1 MVASAKFDAYESVHC
16 FPLCTFCLLPG
27 GASNVHLLTSA
38 QHCFQVAVSVTPCQE
53 RPLPTGPTQGAA
65 AQLKHFFLLVLS
77 RQALPTFFLLLH
89 VSSQTHAEA
98 TAPVSIPVQA
108 QRQKESLPQGQAQK
122 RPQP

>member
-53 RPLPTGPTQGAA
+53 RPPPTGPTQGAA
-65 AQLKHFFLLVLS
+65 TQLKHLFLLFLS
-77 RQALPTFFLLLH
+77 RQTLSTFFLLFH
-89 VSSQTHAEA
+89 VSSQTHPEA
-98 TAPVSIPVQA
+98 TAPLFIPV
-108 QRQKESLPQGQAQK
+108 
-122 RPQP
+122 